1 MTDGVMFRGLCAG
14 DLNFFIQSL
23 SSRGRVS
30 LTNAR
35 RLAIKGGEKG
45 LLALLERADITGSLA
60 LPFETAMQVVRE
72 LGYQEGSAEARDQF
86 QVAVLSRLYTEFNG
100 DEDERIQELLL
111 QAFDGKPDEL
121 INQALEMSHEAPAL
135 ESLAG

>member
-1 MTDGVMFRGLCAG
+1 
-14 DLNFFIQSL
+14 
-23 SSRGRVS
+23 
-30 LTNAR
+30 
-35 RLAIKGGEKG
+35 
-45 LLALLERADITGSLA
+45 
-60 LPFETAMQVVRE
+60 MQVVRE

-86 QVAVLSRLYTEFNG
+86 QIAVLSRLYTEFNG